1 MVHLN
6 KIQVPFIITAM
17 WFALV
22 TINVNQT
29 LGLIYLV
36 IFTIFPAMIY
46 RWDKARNIP
55 LSKNGRWLISGVQ
68 GILIY
73 VGFVLIASVL
83 LPLFEKINV
92 GKLLQLIATT
102 TPALAESKILNTITF
117 VAFVPFAETIT
128 FIILLDYLASK
139 WNINITKNSLFKL
152 KTISLIL
159 GLAFLFLLFHVTT
172 KGITNN
178 VALLLVFLMMVVT
191 LVGAIWFGEAKQV
204 IFFHVIANAFGLGLL
219 GIFTGVISL
228 MIIPVIIIPLA
239 ILIIPKF
246 NIQLNKNN
254 KTNKNG

>member
-1 MVHLN
+1 MVRLN
-6 KIQVPFIITAM
+6 RTQEAIPFIITAL

-22 TINVNQT
+22 TVNVNQT

-36 IFTIFPAMIY
+36 IFTIFPMIIY
-46 RWDKARNIP
+46 RWDKVRTTP
-55 LSKNGRWLISGVQ
+55 LDRTGKWLIPAVQ

-73 VGFVLIASVL
+73 VGFVLLASIF

-102 TPALAESKILNTITF
+102 TPALAESKILNTISF
-117 VAFVPFAETIT
+117 VGFVPFAETIT
-128 FIILLDYLASK
+128 LVILMDYLASK
-139 WNINITKNSLFKL
+139 WNINITRNSLLRL

-159 GLAFLFLLFHVTT
+159 GLSFLFLLFHITA

-204 IFFHVIANAFGLGLL
+204 IFFHVIANAFGVGLL
-219 GIFTGVISL
+219 GILTGVISL
-228 MIIPVIIIPLA
+228 IVFFTI
-239 ILIIPKF
+239 K
-246 NIQLNKNN
+246 NKYFKYKEN
-254 KTNKNG
+254 KIKI